1 MQLQL
6 ERLSLEVMI
15 ALLHQHFEL
24 IDKSN
29 TWKNENVFVSS
40 VASLSKIEEKTSGSP
55 KNFLFVYR
63 FSTLYRNFDI

>member
-6 ERLSLEVMI
+6 ERLSLEVMN
-15 ALLHQHFEL
+15 ALLHFEL

-29 TWKNENVFVSS
+29 KWKNENVFVSS
-40 VASLSKIEEKTSGSP
+40 VASLSKIEEETSGSP